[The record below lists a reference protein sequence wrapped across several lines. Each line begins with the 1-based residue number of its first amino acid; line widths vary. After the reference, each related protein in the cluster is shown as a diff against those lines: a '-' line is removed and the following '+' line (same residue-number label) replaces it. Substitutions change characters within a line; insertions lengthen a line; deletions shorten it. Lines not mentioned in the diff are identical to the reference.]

1 MDLSQGDKD
10 PEIIKIS
17 NHHIKEENIDK
28 DAKSII
34 FNLHDAGFEAFIV
47 GGFVRDSLLGLKPKD
62 CDVVTN
68 ATPEEVKNVIP
79 KTRIIGRRFKIVHA
93 RSGRKITE
101 ISTFRSSSQRTTKK
115 SGAGI
120 LLRDNNYGTIEDD
133 AFRRDF
139 TINSL
144 YLDVNSMEIIDFV
157 GGFED
162 LRNKILRSIGDSS
175 QRFRE
180 DPVRILRAI
189 RFKSKLNLFLERKL
203 EKDLTKLSYLLA
215 EISSGRKYEET
226 LKMFLTGNAESIM
239 HEMQRYKITEYLL
252 PLTKDFLNAKKERKL
267 IFNALKNT
275 DKRFNEN
282 KTLTPSFLFAVLLW
296 PALKNKIGELN
307 SKKIKIPKISQASN
321 IILKR
326 HNEHCFI
333 PNRIQKSIKETWE
346 MQIMLLRI
354 PEKSKIT
361 LKHPRFRAAYD
372 FLLLREK
379 SGENLGGAGD
389 WWSKKYQSKQSW
401 ILQK

>member
-1 MDLSQGDKD
+1 MDLSQADKD

-17 NHHIKEENIDK
+17 NHHIKEENLDK

-34 FNLHDAGFEAFIV
+34 SNLHGAGFEAFIV

-68 ATPEEVKNVIP
+68 ATPEEVKSVIP

-252 PLTKDFLNAKKERKL
+252 PLTKGFLNAKKERKL

-275 DKRFNEN
+275 DKRFNKN
-282 KTLTPSFLFAVLLW
+282 MTLTPSFLFAVLLW
-296 PALKNKIGELN
+296 PALKNRIGELN
-307 SKKIKIPKISQASN
+307 SKKIKLPKISQASN

-389 WWSKKYQSKQSW
+389 WWSKKISK
-401 ILQK
+401 

>member
-34 FNLHDAGFEAFIV
+34 VNLNDAGFEAFIV

-68 ATPEEVKNVIP
+68 ATPEEIKNVIP

-252 PLTKDFLNAKKERKL
+252 PLTKGFLNAKKERKL

-296 PALKNKIGELN
+296 PALKNRIGDLN

-379 SGENLGGAGD
+379 SGENLGGVGD
-389 WWSKKYQSKQSW
+389 WWSKKISK
-401 ILQK
+401 

>member
-34 FNLHDAGFEAFIV
+34 VNLNDAGFEAFIV

-239 HEMQRYKITEYLL
+239 REMQRYKITEYLL
-252 PLTKDFLNAKKERKL
+252 PLTKGFLNAKKERKL

-296 PALKNKIGELN
+296 PALKNRIGDLN

-333 PNRIQKSIKETWE
+333 PNRIKKSIKETWE

-389 WWSKKYQSKQSW
+389 WWSKKISK
-401 ILQK
+401 

>member
-1 MDLSQGDKD
+1 LVLSQGDKD

-34 FNLHDAGFEAFIV
+34 SNLQDAGFEAFIV

-101 ISTFRSSSQRTTKK
+101 VSTFRSSSQRTTKK

-144 YLDVNSMEIIDFV
+144 YLDINSMEIIDFV

-162 LRNKILRSIGDSS
+162 LRNKILRSIGNSS
-175 QRFRE
+175 QRLRE

-203 EKDLTKLSYLLA
+203 EKDLTKLSFLLA

-226 LKMFLTGNAESIM
+226 LKMFLTGNAESILL
-239 HEMQRYKITEYLL
+239 EMQRYKITEYLL
-252 PLTKDFLNAKKERKL
+252 PLTKGFLNAKKERKL

-296 PALKNKIGELN
+296 PALKNRIGELN
-307 SKKIKIPKISQASN
+307 SKKIKISKISQASN

-389 WWSKKYQSKQSW
+389 WWSKKISK
-401 ILQK
+401 

>member
-34 FNLHDAGFEAFIV
+34 SNLHDAGFEAFIV

-120 LLRDNNYGTIEDD
+120 LLRDNDYGTIEDD

-252 PLTKDFLNAKKERKL
+252 PLTKGFLNAKKERKL

-275 DKRFNEN
+275 DKRFNKN
-282 KTLTPSFLFAVLLW
+282 MTLTPSFLFAVLLW
-296 PALKNKIGELN
+296 PALKNRIGELN
-307 SKKIKIPKISQASN
+307 SKKIKLPKISQASN

-389 WWSKKYQSKQSW
+389 WWSKKISK
-401 ILQK
+401 

>member
-34 FNLHDAGFEAFIV
+34 VNLNDAGFEAFIV

-252 PLTKDFLNAKKERKL
+252 PLTKGFLNAKKERKL

-296 PALKNKIGELN
+296 PALKNRIGDLN

-379 SGENLGGAGD
+379 SGENLGGVGD
-389 WWSKKYQSKQSW
+389 WWSKKISK
-401 ILQK
+401 

>member
-1 MDLSQGDKD
+1 MDLSQGNKN

-17 NHHIKEENIDK
+17 NHHIKQENIDK

-34 FNLHDAGFEAFIV
+34 SNLHDAGFEAFIV

-252 PLTKDFLNAKKERKL
+252 PLTKGFLNAKKERKL

-296 PALKNKIGELN
+296 PALKNRIGELN

-321 IILKR
+321 IVLKR

-389 WWSKKYQSKQSW
+389 WWSKKISK
-401 ILQK
+401 

>member
-34 FNLHDAGFEAFIV
+34 SNLHDAGFEAYIV

-252 PLTKDFLNAKKERKL
+252 PLTKGFLNAKKERKL
-267 IFNALKNT
+267 IFNALRNT

-296 PALKNKIGELN
+296 PALKNRIGDLN

-389 WWSKKYQSKQSW
+389 WWSKKISK
-401 ILQK
+401 

>member
-34 FNLHDAGFEAFIV
+34 SNLHDAGFEAFIV

-252 PLTKDFLNAKKERKL
+252 PLTKGFLNAKKERKL

-296 PALKNKIGELN
+296 PALRNRIGELN

-389 WWSKKYQSKQSW
+389 WWSKKISK
-401 ILQK
+401 

>member
-1 MDLSQGDKD
+1 MVLSQGDKD

-34 FNLHDAGFEAFIV
+34 SNLQDAGFEAFIV

-101 ISTFRSSSQRTTKK
+101 VSTFRSSSQRTTKK

-144 YLDVNSMEIIDFV
+144 YLDINSMEIIDFV

-162 LRNKILRSIGDSS
+162 LRNKLLRSIGDSS

-189 RFKSKLNLFLERKL
+189 RFKSKLNLFLEKKL
-203 EKDLTKLSYLLA
+203 
-215 EISSGRKYEET
+215 
-226 LKMFLTGNAESIM
+226 
-239 HEMQRYKITEYLL
+239 
-252 PLTKDFLNAKKERKL
+252 
-267 IFNALKNT
+267 
-275 DKRFNEN
+275 
-282 KTLTPSFLFAVLLW
+282 
-296 PALKNKIGELN
+296 
-307 SKKIKIPKISQASN
+307 
-321 IILKR
+321 
-326 HNEHCFI
+326 
-333 PNRIQKSIKETWE
+333 
-346 MQIMLLRI
+346 
-354 PEKSKIT
+354 
-361 LKHPRFRAAYD
+361 
-372 FLLLREK
+372 
-379 SGENLGGAGD
+379 
-389 WWSKKYQSKQSW
+389 
-401 ILQK
+401 

>member
-34 FNLHDAGFEAFIV
+34 SNLHDAGFEAFIV

-93 RSGRKITE
+93 RSGRKVTE

-120 LLRDNNYGTIEDD
+120 LLRDNDYGTIEDD

-252 PLTKDFLNAKKERKL
+252 PLTKGFLNAKKERKL

-296 PALKNKIGELN
+296 PALRNRIGELN

-389 WWSKKYQSKQSW
+389 WWSKKISK
-401 ILQK
+401 

>member
-17 NHHIKEENIDK
+17 NHHIKQENIDK

-34 FNLHDAGFEAFIV
+34 SNLHDAGFEAFIV

-162 LRNKILRSIGDSS
+162 LSNKILRSIGDSS

-252 PLTKDFLNAKKERKL
+252 PLTKGFLNAKKERKL
-267 IFNALKNT
+267 IFNALRNT

-296 PALKNKIGELN
+296 PALRNRIGELN

-389 WWSKKYQSKQSW
+389 WWSKKISK
-401 ILQK
+401 

>member
-1 MDLSQGDKD
+1 MVLGQYDKRS
-10 PEIIKIS
+10 EIVKIS
-17 NHHIKEENIDK
+17 NHHIKKESIDK
-28 DAKSII
+28 DAQSVIYK
-34 FNLHDAGFEAFIV
+34 LHEGGFEAFIV

-68 ATPEEVKNVIP
+68 ATPEEIKNIVP
-79 KTRIIGRRFKIVHA
+79 RTRIIGRRFKIVHA
-93 RSGRKITE
+93 RSGRNITE
-101 ISTFRSSSQRTTKK
+101 ISTFRSSDQKATKK
-115 SGAGI
+115 SSKGI

-144 YLDVNSMEIIDFV
+144 YLNLKNMEIIDFV
-157 GGFED
+157 GGFKD
-162 LRNKILRSIGDSS
+162 LRNKILRSIGDSG

-189 RFKSKLNLFLERKL
+189 RFKSKLGLTLENKL
-203 EKDLTKLSYLLA
+203 EKDITKLSYLLS
-215 EISSGRKYEET
+215 EISSGRRYEET

-239 HEMQRYKITEYLL
+239 SEMQLYKTTEYLL
-252 PLTKDFLNAKKERKL
+252 PQTKGYLSAKKERKL
-267 IFNALKNT
+267 IYNALRNT
-275 DKRFNEN
+275 DKRFHEN
-282 KTLTPSFLFAVLLW
+282 KTLTPSFLFSVLLW

-307 SKKIKIPKISQASN
+307 SKKVKIPKISRAAN
-321 IILKR
+321 IILQR

-389 WWSKKYQSKQSW
+389 WWTKK
-401 ILQK
+401 ITR

>member
-1 MDLSQGDKD
+1 MVLSQGDKD

-34 FNLHDAGFEAFIV
+34 SNLQDAGFEAFIV
-47 GGFVRDSLLGLKPKD
+47 GGFVRDSLLGIKPKD

-101 ISTFRSSSQRTTKK
+101 VSTFRSSSQRTTKK

-144 YLDVNSMEIIDFV
+144 YLDINSMEIIDFV

-162 LRNKILRSIGDSS
+162 LRNKILRSIGNSS
-175 QRFRE
+175 QRLRE

-203 EKDLTKLSYLLA
+203 EKDLTKLSFLLA

-226 LKMFLTGNAESIM
+226 LKMFLTGNAESILL
-239 HEMQRYKITEYLL
+239 EMQRYKITEYLL
-252 PLTKDFLNAKKERKL
+252 PLTKGFLNAKKERKL

-296 PALKNKIGELN
+296 PALKNRIGELN
-307 SKKIKIPKISQASN
+307 SKKIKISKISQASN

-389 WWSKKYQSKQSW
+389 WWSKKISK
-401 ILQK
+401 

>member
-34 FNLHDAGFEAFIV
+34 SNLHDAGFEAFIV
-47 GGFVRDSLLGLKPKD
+47 GGFVRDSLLDLKPKD

-252 PLTKDFLNAKKERKL
+252 PLTKGFLNAKKERKL

-296 PALKNKIGELN
+296 PALKNRIGDLN

-389 WWSKKYQSKQSW
+389 WWSKKISK
-401 ILQK
+401 

>member
-28 DAKSII
+28 DAKSFIS
-34 FNLHDAGFEAFIV
+34 NLHDAGFEAYIV

-252 PLTKDFLNAKKERKL
+252 PLTKGFLNAKKERKL
-267 IFNALKNT
+267 IFNALRNT

-296 PALKNKIGELN
+296 PALKNRIGELN

-389 WWSKKYQSKQSW
+389 WWSKKISK
-401 ILQK
+401 